1 MIYYKIQKFKSL
13 KKTILLPVIEN
24 YNNEIFV
31 TLEDAKDEFVK
42 VKKGCRQEKLLDS
55 NKSFQIEIW
64 RYDDEN
70 SNYEE
75 MIEREFI

>member
-1 MIYYKIQKFKSL
+1 MIYYRVFKYKVTDFTL
-13 KKTILLPVIEN
+13 IKLGDYTGEV
-24 YNNEIFV
+24 FV

-42 VKKGCRQEKLLDS
+42 VKQGCKQEKLLDS
-55 NKSFQIEIW
+55 SKSFQIEIW

>member
-13 KKTILLPVIEN
+13 KKTILLPVIE
-24 YNNEIFV
+24 
-31 TLEDAKDEFVK
+31 
-42 VKKGCRQEKLLDS
+42 
-55 NKSFQIEIW
+55 IW
-64 RYDDEN
+64 CYDDEN